1 MLLYHGKKIAGKA
14 NKEMW
19 NSESGVQPIKLV
31 LHTRRVLPIT
41 QNFLSPASLEAAENA
56 EKEKGYLESK

>member
-1 MLLYHGKKIAGKA
+1 MKRRSVTRITSKC
-14 NKEMW
+14 
-19 NSESGVQPIKLV
+19 GVQAIKLA